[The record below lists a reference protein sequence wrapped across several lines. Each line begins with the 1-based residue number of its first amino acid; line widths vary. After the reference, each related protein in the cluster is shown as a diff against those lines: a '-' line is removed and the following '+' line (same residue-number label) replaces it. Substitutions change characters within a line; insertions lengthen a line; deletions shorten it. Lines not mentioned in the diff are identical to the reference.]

1 MHNLE
6 VILLI
11 VAGVLAGGSVI
22 IERSLAGIGLLFV
35 VLALL
40 VPLLVH

>member
-11 VAGVLAGGSVI
+11 VAGGSVI